1 MPALLPAPRRSWL
14 LLAGCAGFAALAALG
29 ARPSGHAA
37 PVPTAAA
44 TAVPGGPAACPE
56 PPTAWV
62 LEGDRPMGARTT
74 AGAAGAGAAALL
86 RAAGF
91 SVQPLPL
98 DRSPFDLR
106 GLVFIGSFASAA
118 PGYAAYMRA
127 HAADLYGFVDRGNVL
142 VEMPQA
148 AAREPSPPFLPTT
161 HLATRRREPLGG
173 LHLLERRSP
182 LLAGPAAELADLPR
196 LAREAG
202 GPLELF
208 DTQAGFEVSLA
219 ADPAAAR
226 PVLMEGA
233 YGQGRIVLAALPFD
247 AARPQQQPA
256 LAALAARL
264 ARNLRAHVGD
274 VCRRRTAPLALT
286 PASAAPAIAPGS
298 WTLAVL
304 PDTQVYALV
313 YPGVFTAQTAWIA
326 ANAQRLSI
334 RYVLHLG
341 DIVNNNTELEWRRA
355 ASAMAL
361 LDGRVPYA
369 LVPGNHDYGPSGDAS
384 TRDTLL
390 NSHFSYAEVTRWS
403 SFGGAHQRGRLD
415 NTYHLFSAAGRD
427 YIVLALEWAP
437 RDEVVDWAN
446 RVMAAHPRRLGIL
459 VTHAYLDH
467 DGRRDDIRDR
477 GRPQPFNPH
486 QYATP
491 GGINDGQ
498 QLWDRLVRHHRFI
511 MVLNGH
517 ALGDGAGYL
526 VSATDAGTLCHQM
539 LSNYQMRQLGGG
551 GYLRLIQFLP
561 DGDTVR
567 VHSYSPIYDRFLWEP
582 DQAFSFALAPRI
594 ARADTGAA
602 PRR

>member
-1 MPALLPAPRRSWL
+1 MALIPRRSWL
-14 LLAGCAGFAALAALG
+14 LLAACAAMAALAVLAV
-29 ARPSGHAA
+29 RPSGHAA
-37 PVPTAAA
+37 GPPSS
-44 TAVPGGPAACPE
+44 PGAPAPAPACPDA
-56 PPTAWV
+56 PTAWL
-62 LEGDRPMGARTT
+62 LE
-74 AGAAGAGAAALL
+74 AAAERGAAALL

-91 SVQPLPL
+91 RVQPLPL

-106 GLVFIGSFASAA
+106 GLVFIGSFASAE
-118 PGYAAYMRA
+118 PRYAAYMRA
-127 HAADLYGFVDRGNVL
+127 HAGNLHGFVDRGNVL
-142 VEMPQA
+142 VQMPQA
-148 AAREPSPPFLPTT
+148 AAREPAPPFLPTT
-161 HLATRRREPLGG
+161 HLATRRHEPLGG
-173 LHLLERRSP
+173 LQLLERRSP
-182 LLAGPAAELADLPR
+182 LLAGTAAAELADAPLVKLTR
-196 LAREAG
+196 ALA

-219 ADPAAAR
+219 ADASAAR

-233 YGQGRIVLAALPFD
+233 YGQGRIVLAALPLD
-247 AARPQQQPA
+247 RHPA
-256 LAALAARL
+256 LAALATRFA
-264 ARNLRAHVGD
+264 ANLRAHVTS
-274 VCRRRTAPLALT
+274 VCRRKTAPLALT
-286 PASAAPAIAPGS
+286 PASAAPAFAPGS

-304 PDTQVYALV
+304 PDTQVYSLV

-326 ANAQRLSI
+326 GNADRLGI
-334 RYVLHLG
+334 RYAIHLG

-355 ASAMAL
+355 ASAMDL

-390 NSHFSYAEVTRWS
+390 NDHFSYARVSRWP
-403 SFGGAHQRGRLD
+403 SFGAAYQRGRLD

-437 RDEVVDWAN
+437 RDEVIAWAH
-446 RVMAAHPRRLGIL
+446 RVMTAHPRRLGIL
-459 VTHAYLDH
+459 VTHAYLNH

-477 GRPQPFNPH
+477 ARPQPFNPH

-498 QLWDRLVRHHRFI
+498 QLWDQLVRHHRFI

-526 VSATDAGTLCHQM
+526 VSPTDTGTLCHQM
-539 LSNYQMRQLGGG
+539 LSNYQMRQMGGG

-561 DGDTVR
+561 DGDSVR
-567 VHSYSPIYDRFLWEP
+567 VHSYSPLYDRWLWEP
-582 DQAFSFALAPRI
+582 DQAFGFSLSPRI
-594 ARADTGAA
+594 ARAETGVAST
-602 PRR
+602 R